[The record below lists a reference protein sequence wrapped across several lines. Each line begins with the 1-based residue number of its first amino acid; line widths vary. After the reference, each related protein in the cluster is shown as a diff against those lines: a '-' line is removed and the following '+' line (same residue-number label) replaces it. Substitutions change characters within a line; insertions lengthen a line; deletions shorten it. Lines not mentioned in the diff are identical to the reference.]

1 MSTSSLDTGSA
12 WVTSSY
18 GCGADTT
25 PMQLTS
31 LGEHLSH
38 CSRPARPVE
47 VLLEG
52 ADALR
57 SFVLGRLVTT
67 VTVLAGVVGGSWLMW
82 F

>member
-1 MSTSSLDTGSA
+1 MSSSAMDNGSA

-18 GCGADTT
+18 GCGADTS
-25 PMQLTS
+25 PMQLS
-31 LGEHLSH
+31 VLGEHLSH
-38 CSRPARPVE
+38 CSRPARSIE

-57 SFVLGRLVTT
+57 GFVLGRLVTT
-67 VTVLAGVVGGSWLMW
+67 MTVLAAVAGGSWLIW